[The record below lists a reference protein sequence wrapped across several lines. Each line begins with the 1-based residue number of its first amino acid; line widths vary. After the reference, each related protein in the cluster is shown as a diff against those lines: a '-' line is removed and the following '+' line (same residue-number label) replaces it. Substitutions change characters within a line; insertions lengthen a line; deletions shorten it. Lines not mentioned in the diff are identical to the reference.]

1 MAQQKTFGRRA
12 SLPSLPPRQPQ
23 PARAESAVARPPT
36 VVSDIPAISSLPLTG
51 KISPSAHDQELHEWK
66 KARWQSYKIPW
77 RQLSWMASLCFGIAS
92 LVLPDTVNDN
102 VQWLLYA
109 LMAASFYVGFVG
121 RRRKADT

>member
-12 SLPSLPPRQPQ
+12 SLPSLPRRQPQ
-23 PARAESAVARPPT
+23 PARAEVAEARAHP
-36 VVSDIPAISSLPLTG
+36 VANDIPAISSLPLTG
-51 KISPSAHDQELHEWK
+51 KILPSPHDQELHEWK
-66 KARWQSYKIPW
+66 KARRQSYKIPW

-109 LMAASFYVGFVG
+109 LMAASFYAGFVG
-121 RRRKADT
+121 RRRKAKT